1 MTSPS
6 RPSPRCRA
14 LLLEL
19 SQYLDGD
26 LTPARRRTIERHIH
40 DCTCCGTMAA
50 GLRKT
55 IAACRADGKRRPPRA
70 VVARAA
76 QRIKALITG
85 RGRRP
90 GVIAMAILV
99 CLSAVASPTRA
110 WPAQDLVAQARRLDL
125 DGKQDAAIAL
135 YRQAIDR
142 DPASFDA
149 HYGLARA
156 LDLTGDYADARRHFA
171 QAIALAPDGAKDQA
185 LRMMAISY
193 VFTGDASEA
202 GRYFEQ
208 VFDRHTA
215 ARNVDAAAEV
225 ANELGRVYLEFG
237 DLDGAGRWYRKGY
250 ETASR
255 QPNRPASTVDL
266 VEFRWAHAQA
276 RIAARRGDAPEAR
289 RQEAAAKR
297 LLDKGTN
304 QDQRPQYPYLVGYVH
319 FFLNEYDGAVTELQK
334 ADQSDPFI
342 LVLLGQSYEKLGNAA
357 RAREHYTKALS
368 SSSHAVN
375 NAFARRI
382 ARQRLDALR

>member
-1 MTSPS
+1 VTRPG

-26 LTPARRRTIERHIH
+26 LPAARRRTIERHIH

-50 GLRKT
+50 RLRTT
-55 IAACRADGKRRPPRA
+55 IAACRADGKRRPPRD
-70 VVARAA
+70 VIARAA
-76 QRIKALITG
+76 QRIRALIA
-85 RGRRP
+85 RKARRP
-90 GVIAMAILV
+90 AAVVLLL
-99 CLSAVASPTRA
+99 CLSALAAPARV

-125 DGKQDAAIAL
+125 DGRQDAAIAL
-135 YRQAIDR
+135 YKTALER

-171 QAIALAPDGAKDQA
+171 RAIALAPDGARDQA

-193 VFTGDASEA
+193 VFTGDAPEA

-208 VFDRHTA
+208 VFDRHIA
-215 ARNVDAAAEV
+215 AASFDAAAEV

-237 DLDGAGRWYRKGY
+237 NLDGAAKWYGKGY

-255 QPNRPASTVDL
+255 QANRAASTVDL

-276 RIAARRGDAPEAR
+276 RIAARKGDAPEAR
-289 RQEAAAKR
+289 RQEATAKQ

-304 QDQRPQYPYLVGYVH
+304 QDQRPQYPYLLGYVH
-319 FFLNEYDGAVTELQK
+319 FFLKEYDGAIAELQK

-342 LVLLGQSYEKLGNAA
+342 LALLGQAYEKTGSPA
-357 RAREHYTKALS
+357 RAREYYGKALL

-382 ARQRLDALR
+382 ARQNLDAPR